1 MARALTR
8 LGETRDKLAVL
19 QLAAL
24 FTPEFIDTVRIIA
37 VVNDVQLP
45 GDDVEA
51 IELVREA
58 CEVWLRSSR

>member
-1 MARALTR
+1 VARVLTR
-8 LGETRDKLAVL
+8 LDGVKDKLLVL
-19 QLAAL
+19 QLAEM

-37 VVNDVQLP
+37 VLNDVQLP

-58 CEVWLRSSR
+58 CEVWLRNQE